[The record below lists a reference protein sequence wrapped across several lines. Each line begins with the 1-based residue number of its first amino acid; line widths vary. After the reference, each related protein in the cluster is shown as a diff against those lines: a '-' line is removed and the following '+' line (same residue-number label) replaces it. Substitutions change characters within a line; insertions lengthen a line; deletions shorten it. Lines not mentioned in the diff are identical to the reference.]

1 MDVLYAVH
9 LLILLVMISIP
20 LWPPPYLKYGVYL
33 PVILSATW
41 VIFNGCPLTAI
52 QSNIEGDNFTRE
64 IYSYIIPNIS
74 EKRAD
79 HVTTFILIL
88 ITTLGMRV
96 LKSTPIADII
106 PQPQIIP
113 SSQTAPLQ

>member
-1 MDVLYAVH
+1 MDILYAVH

-20 LWPPPYLKYGVYL
+20 LWPPPYLNYGVYL

-52 QSNIEGDNFTRE
+52 QSNIEGENFTRE

-79 HVTTFILIL
+79 YITTFILIL
-88 ITTLGMRV
+88 ITTLCMHV
-96 LKSTPIADII
+96 LKSSPIADII
-106 PQPQIIP
+106 QQPQIIP
-113 SSQTAPLQ
+113 SSTPLQ